1 MRALDG
7 LAKMGLVLNPQYVG
21 DWPFRVGQYMLN
33 FAAIELFSYQHLL
46 LLEPSR
52 ADFDKNLDRLLS
64 HRIDRLTTLVTCSKR
79 LDEVVKADINS
90 LWSEAR
96 ELSIWRNRIA
106 HNPVLPTWKPGSDS
120 EKDPPDLLGIPDMK
134 QLKSSEVSDSISLE
148 GMVKLVDAS
157 AELGQRLHAITPKL
171 NVGA

>member
-1 MRALDG
+1 MRSLDG
-7 LAKMGLVLNPQYVG
+7 LANMGLVLNPPFQG

-64 HRIDRLTTLVTCSKR
+64 HRIDRLVTLVNRSGTLSDSLKK
-79 LDEVVKADINS
+79 EVKS

-96 ELSIWRNRIA
+96 ELAIWRNRIA
-106 HNPVLPTWKPGSDS
+106 HNPMLPTWKPGSDS
-120 EKDPPDLLGIPDMK
+120 DKDPPDLLGIPDIK
-134 QLKSSEVSDSISLE
+134 QLKASDVSDSISIE
-148 GMVKLVDAS
+148 GLAKLVDAS
-157 AELGQRLHAITPKL
+157 ANLGQRLHAVTAHL
-171 NVGA
+171 AGA